1 MRVVLQRVKN
11 ASVSVEDQIVGQ
23 IDRGL
28 VLLIGAAA
36 GDTLDD
42 VRKMAYKCLNMR
54 IFEDKQGKLNYSC
67 LKLGYQVL
75 VVSQFTLLADTGKG
89 HRPSFSDA
97 MDPDQAEEFYQ
108 EFIRA
113 CQSEGLKVESG
124 VFGARML
131 VNIGNWGPVTIILDS
146 KAK

>member
-11 ASVSVEDQIVGQ
+11 ASVSVDNEVVGQ

-28 VLLIGAAA
+28 VLLIGAAE
-36 GDTLDD
+36 GDTLED

-54 IFEDKQGKLNYSC
+54 IFEDEQGKFNYSC
-67 LKLGYQVL
+67 LKLNYDVL
-75 VVSQFTLLADTGKG
+75 VVSQFTLLADTRKG

-97 MDPDQAEEFYQ
+97 LEPEQAEQFYM
-108 EFIRA
+108 EFIKA
-113 CQSEGLKVESG
+113 CRSEGLKVESG

-131 VNIGNWGPVTIILDS
+131 VSINNWGPVTIILDS
-146 KAK
+146 KSG

>member
-11 ASVSVEDQIVGQ
+11 ASVSVDNEVVGQ

-28 VLLIGAAA
+28 VLLIGAAE
-36 GDTLDD
+36 GDTLED

-54 IFEDKQGKLNYSC
+54 IFEDEQGKFNYSC
-67 LKLGYQVL
+67 LKLNYDVL
-75 VVSQFTLLADTGKG
+75 VVSQFTLLADTCKG

-97 MDPDQAEEFYQ
+97 LEPDQAEQFYM
-108 EFIRA
+108 EFIKA

-131 VNIGNWGPVTIILDS
+131 VNINNWGPVTIILDS
-146 KAK
+146 KSG